1 MLTLDRTKEGCSG
14 GDRPL
19 VFLPARFHAQDIP
32 VPYGHEPARARA
44 KPDPDRIVFLLVP
57 RFRGRLNPQSG
68 SGNGLQEHQCRYQI
82 QEQYGNH
89 NEGHVIAV
97 ILSHFCV
104 PRMINA
110 SGSKQLLFQNR
121 DTSDQ
126 GRSVHARPP
135 AARCLMSHALAYAH
149 GFGGSEYVRKAQ
161 PVPWHT
167 RLR

>member
-1 MLTLDRTKEGCSG
+1 MRRTFRYRMAMNPQEREQNPNQTGLSSCWCPDSG
-14 GDRPL
+14 G
-19 VFLPARFHAQDIP
+19 
-32 VPYGHEPARARA
+32 
-44 KPDPDRIVFLLVP
+44 
-57 RFRGRLNPQSG
+57 LNPQSG
-68 SGNGLQEHQCRYQI
+68 SGDGLQEHQCRHQI

-121 DTSDQ
+121 DTSNQ
-126 GRSVHARPP
+126 GRSVHARR
-135 AARCLMSHALAYAH
+135 AAAMCLISHALAYAH

-167 RLR
+167 